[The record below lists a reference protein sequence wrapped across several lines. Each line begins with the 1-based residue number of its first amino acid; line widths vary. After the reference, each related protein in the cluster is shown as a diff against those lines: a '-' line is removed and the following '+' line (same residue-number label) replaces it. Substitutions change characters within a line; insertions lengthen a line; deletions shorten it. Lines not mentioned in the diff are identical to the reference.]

1 MEGIMETLW
10 YTARPFTAAPVK
22 NYLFAIADDESVLVY
37 DDVARRY
44 TTCHRLT
51 TAEQDEIRAAF
62 ARREAERVEQAR
74 RAAEREALAA
84 HIMAVGALAECD
96 YPIKLLES
104 EDDGSWFAVDRRAVW
119 YGWPG
124 EHWKAAHDPEIVARI
139 HALANA
145 A

>member
-1 MEGIMETLW
+1 METLW

-62 ARREAERVEQAR
+62 ARREAERVEQA
-74 RAAEREALAA
+74 
-84 HIMAVGALAECD
+84 
-96 YPIKLLES
+96 K
-104 EDDGSWFAVDRRAVW
+104 RAVRDLA
-119 YGWPG
+119 GHGVGVLHIEPG
-124 EHWKAAHDPEIVARI
+124 ADGQSGCVLSDQKRA
-139 HALANA
+139 
-145 A
+145 

>member
-1 MEGIMETLW
+1 METLW
-10 YTARPFTAAPVK
+10 YKAHAFTAAPVK
-22 NYLFAIADDESVLVY
+22 NYLFALADDDSVLVY

-51 TAEQDEIRAAF
+51 AAEQDEIRAAF

-74 RAAEREALAA
+74 RAAEREELAA
-84 HIMAVGALAECD
+84 HIMATGHLAECD

-124 EHWKAAHDPEIVARI
+124 EHWKSAYDADIVARI
-139 HALANA
+139 HALAKKSA
-145 A
+145 